1 MKPFD
6 GADMITRVEKIAAL
20 KREIALR
27 RNVFRRRVAEDKMT
41 QATADYEIA
50 VMVAILHD
58 YIGPEP
64 SQTADER
71 EATT

>member
-1 MKPFD
+1 
-6 GADMITRVEKIAAL
+6 MITRADKISAL

-27 RNVFRRRVAEDKMT
+27 KSVFPRRIKMDLMT
-41 QATADYEIA
+41 QEKADHEIA

-64 SQTADER
+64 APTAEDER
-71 EATT
+71 VTL

>member
-1 MKPFD
+1 
-6 GADMITRVEKIAAL
+6 MIRRDDKIAAL

-27 RNVFRRRVAEDKMT
+27 KNVFPKRIERQVMT
-41 QATADYEIA
+41 QEKADHEIA

-64 SQTADER
+64 SLTANER
-71 EATT
+71 EAT

>member
-1 MKPFD
+1 
-6 GADMITRVEKIAAL
+6 MITRTDKIAAL

-27 RNVFRRRVAEDKMT
+27 KIVFPKRIKMHLMT
-41 QATADYEIA
+41 PEKADQEIA

-64 SQTADER
+64 SQTAKDEG
-71 EATT
+71 

>member
-1 MKPFD
+1 
-6 GADMITRVEKIAAL
+6 MITRDDKIAAL

-27 RNVFRRRVAEDKMT
+27 KSVYPKRIKVHLMT
-41 QATADYEIA
+41 PEKADQEIA

-64 SQTADER
+64 SQAVQDER
-71 EATT
+71 VTK